1 MAVEPITSPT
11 EPMMTGQ
18 VSDEEDSTQI
28 EQTID
33 ESMAV
38 EPITPSTEPMMTSQL
53 SDEEDSTQFERTIDE
68 SMDVEPITPP
78 TEPMMTSQLSDEEDS
93 TQFERNSDE
102 PLAVEPITPQTEPM
116 MASQLSDE
124 EDSTQIEQKIK
135 ALFAILDNQ
144 ITNLEGKLTDAKSS
158 KENIEALLGKA
169 IPLLNDEVKI
179 KEEDS
184 ADKWFRKRDVM
195 VAPSNLTGNN
205 TDFQQIQILDRKLDH
220 YMAKVDQ
227 ELHLLEKISSREE
240 INRDREEATTLKL
253 TLEIC
258 DTRNDLEVGS
268 LVAYTNQW
276 LNDQKTQS
284 IERGDKKGNSFSV
297 LVVHDSRD
305 LRETRQRLLVLL
317 GYQKKLQMDVSVA
330 KNGKEAVYLHL
341 AGASFDM
348 IIMDDRM
355 PFMDGIE
362 ATKLLRRM
370 GVDSHIVGV
379 TREFKRLAFMDSG
392 ADSCIIKPLTLGK
405 LTAVFP

>member
-1 MAVEPITSPT
+1 MTSR
-11 EPMMTGQ
+11 

-33 ESMAV
+33 SSMV
-38 EPITPSTEPMMTSQL
+38 
-53 SDEEDSTQFERTIDE
+53 
-68 SMDVEPITPP
+68 VEPITPP
-78 TEPMMTSQLSDEEDS
+78 TEPMMTSQVSDEEDS
-93 TQFERNSDE
+93 TQ
-102 PLAVEPITPQTEPM
+102 TE
-116 MASQLSDE
+116 QE
-124 EDSTQIEQKIK
+124 IQ
-135 ALFAILDNQ
+135 ALFSLLDNY

-158 KENIEALLGKA
+158 KAKIEALLEKV
-169 IPLLNDEVKI
+169 IQLLIDELKI
-179 KEEDS
+179 KAEDS
-184 ADKWFRKRDVM
+184 EDKWFIKRDGM
-195 VAPSNLTGNN
+195 VAPSYLTRNN
-205 TDFQQIQILDRKLDH
+205 TDLQQIQFLVRKLDR

-227 ELHLLEKISSREE
+227 ELHVLENISFLREE
-240 INRDREEATTLKL
+240 IDRDREEATTLKL

-268 LVAYTNQW
+268 LITYANHW

-284 IERGDKKGNSFSV
+284 VESVDTKGNNFSV

-348 IIMDDRM
+348 IIMDDLM

-362 ATKLLRRM
+362 AINLLRRM
-370 GVDSHIVGV
+370 GVESHIVGV
-379 TREFKRLAFMDSG
+379 TGEFKRLAFMDSG
-392 ADSCIIKPLTLGK
+392 ADSCIIKPLTLEK
-405 LTAVFP
+405 LAAVFR

>member
-1 MAVEPITSPT
+1 
-11 EPMMTGQ
+11 MMTSR

-33 ESMAV
+33 SSMAV
-38 EPITPSTEPMMTSQL
+38 EPK
-53 SDEEDSTQFERTIDE
+53 
-68 SMDVEPITPP
+68 TPP
-78 TEPMMTSQLSDEEDS
+78 TEPMMTSQVSDEEDS
-93 TQFERNSDE
+93 TQ
-102 PLAVEPITPQTEPM
+102 
-116 MASQLSDE
+116 
-124 EDSTQIEQKIK
+124 TQQEIQ
-135 ALFAILDNQ
+135 ALFSLLDNY

-158 KENIEALLGKA
+158 KAKIKALLEKV
-169 IPLLNDEVKI
+169 IQLLIDELKI
-179 KEEDS
+179 KAEDS
-184 ADKWFRKRDVM
+184 EDKWFIKRDGM
-195 VAPSNLTGNN
+195 VAPSYLTRNN
-205 TDFQQIQILDRKLDH
+205 TDLQQIQFLVRKLDR

-227 ELHLLEKISSREE
+227 ELHVLENTSVLREKID
-240 INRDREEATTLKL
+240 RDREEATTLKL

-268 LVAYTNQW
+268 LVTYANKW

-284 IERGDKKGNSFSV
+284 VESVDTKGNFSV

-348 IIMDDRM
+348 IIMDDLM

-362 ATKLLRRM
+362 AINLLRRM
-370 GVDSHIVGV
+370 GVESHIVGV
-379 TREFKRLAFMDSG
+379 TGEFKRLAFMDSG
-392 ADSCIIKPLTLGK
+392 ADSSIIKPLTLEK
-405 LTAVFP
+405 LAAVFR